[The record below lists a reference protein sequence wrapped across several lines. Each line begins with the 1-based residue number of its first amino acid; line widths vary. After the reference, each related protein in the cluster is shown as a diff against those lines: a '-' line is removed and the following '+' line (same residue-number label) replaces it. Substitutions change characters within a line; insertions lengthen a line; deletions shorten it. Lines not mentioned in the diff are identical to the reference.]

1 MNRARITWP
10 AVVTAAVALALG
22 VFAMNPLP
30 IGVFHDDARYL
41 LLARSI
47 AEGTGYR
54 FMFVPGTPA
63 GTHFPPAFPLV
74 LAALWKVAP
83 PFPASVALFKLLNAL
98 MLALAALAT
107 FGFARKRAGLAP
119 WAAAGA
125 ALAFA
130 GSVPEIFL
138 DSVLFSEQ
146 FFIAGMLG
154 ALLVAE
160 RAVRDP
166 ASAEHPGPSLARIA
180 VAAGLAIGAVTMIRT
195 IGVALAAG
203 LAITLIT
210 RRQWREF
217 AMSMAGIA
225 VFAVPWQLWTMR
237 HGGEVPPIAA
247 GDYGTYGNWMMVA
260 LHSQG
265 YGFILRV
272 AGTNLRGLGIPLN
285 LFGAEHAPPLIAS
298 LVAIP
303 LLVALGVGTLR
314 LARRAP
320 VTVAS
325 TAVYLLVVLVWPYAP
340 DRLLWPVWP
349 VMLIAAACG
358 AADILA
364 WRPAT
369 PARRAS
375 RTIELAALAVCGLLF
390 VRWNVTQY
398 RSRSWEGPAA
408 ANAKLAI
415 AASETAAHLPPGLV
429 ASEFDALVSL
439 YTGRQ
444 AVPLLPLMAA
454 RYLNTRTPS
463 EAAAQLSEILDA
475 YHPRFLL
482 VGTPEAFEAARLL
495 AHANVPRVRF
505 SGITPSGIVLYVST
519 TP

>member
-1 MNRARITWP
+1 
-10 AVVTAAVALALG
+10 
-22 VFAMNPLP
+22 
-30 IGVFHDDARYL
+30 
-41 LLARSI
+41 
-47 AEGTGYR
+47 
-54 FMFVPGTPA
+54 
-63 GTHFPPAFPLV
+63 
-74 LAALWKVAP
+74 
-83 PFPASVALFKLLNAL
+83 
-98 MLALAALAT
+98 
-107 FGFARKRAGLAP
+107 
-119 WAAAGA
+119 
-125 ALAFA
+125 
-130 GSVPEIFL
+130 
-138 DSVLFSEQ
+138 
-146 FFIAGMLG
+146 
-154 ALLVAE
+154 
-160 RAVRDP
+160 
-166 ASAEHPGPSLARIA
+166 
-180 VAAGLAIGAVTMIRT
+180 
-195 IGVALAAG
+195 
-203 LAITLIT
+203 
-210 RRQWREF
+210 
-217 AMSMAGIA
+217 
-225 VFAVPWQLWTMR
+225 
-237 HGGEVPPIAA
+237 
-247 GDYGTYGNWMMVA
+247 
-260 LHSQG
+260 
-265 YGFILRV
+265 
-272 AGTNLRGLGIPLN
+272 
-285 LFGAEHAPPLIAS
+285 
-298 LVAIP
+298 
-303 LLVALGVGTLR
+303 
-314 LARRAP
+314 
-320 VTVAS
+320 
-325 TAVYLLVVLVWPYAP
+325 
-340 DRLLWPVWP
+340 
-349 VMLIAAACG
+349 MLIAAACG